1 MTKSS
6 ETAFGPNTQEVLEW
20 VNSQTI
26 PFTNAKLHEAFPWL
40 EPNNLNIIIF
50 RLYRRGLIDRLA
62 RGLWGPK
69 GVAQLK
75 RPTQAHPVLTLT
87 PGTQIHLVHEA
98 LREFEGPAS
107 VAQLSE
113 ATGMAR
119 DSISPLLSRLKAG
132 NLATRIARGMW
143 VFNS

>member
-20 VNSQTI
+20 VDSQTS
-26 PFTNAKLHEAFPWL
+26 PFINAQLHEAFPWL
-40 EPNNLNIIIF
+40 EPNYLNLIIF
-50 RLYRRGLIDRLA
+50 RLYRKGLIDRLA

-75 RPTQAHPVLTLT
+75 RPTQTHPVLTLT

-98 LREFEGPAS
+98 LREFEESIERWIHMEGPI
-107 VAQLSE
+107 
-113 ATGMAR
+113 
-119 DSISPLLSRLKAG
+119 DSADVLEDIRNTYGPR
-132 NLATRIARGMW
+132 
-143 VFNS
+143 